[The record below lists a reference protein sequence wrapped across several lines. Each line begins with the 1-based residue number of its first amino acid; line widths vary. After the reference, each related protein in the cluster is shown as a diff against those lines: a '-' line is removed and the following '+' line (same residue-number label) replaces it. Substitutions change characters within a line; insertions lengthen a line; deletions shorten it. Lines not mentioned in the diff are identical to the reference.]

1 MIAVTNFEAGVAAWT
16 IRGALICMVLFFAM
30 RILNPNLK
38 GSTLELAKSF
48 WLTGG
53 LLSLL
58 HAIATMA
65 FYHQFQHAAAY
76 QDTAHQTEQAIGV
89 AIGFGIWFN
98 YIFVVI
104 WLMDALWMSGFS
116 KSYFARHRAFNWT
129 IYGFLSFIA
138 FNGAIVFESGP
149 VRWIGILAILTLVV
163 IWKTCRKHNK
173 EYPHREAA

>member
-16 IRGALICMVLFFAM
+16 IRGALLCMVLYFAV
-30 RILNPNLK
+30 RLLNLNRK
-38 GSTLELAKSF
+38 NTHLELAKSL
-48 WLTGG
+48 WLLGS

-65 FYHQFQHAAAY
+65 FYHQFQHVAAY

-89 AIGFGIWFN
+89 AIGFGIWLN
-98 YIFVVI
+98 YIFVVV
-104 WLMDALWMSGFS
+104 WLIDALWMSGFA
-116 KSYFARHRAFNWT
+116 KSYFARHRVFNWT

-149 VRWIGILAILTLVV
+149 VRWIGILTILVLVFL
-163 IWKTCRKHNK
+163 WKTCGKRN
-173 EYPHREAA
+173 RE

>member
-48 WLTGG
+48 WLVGS

-89 AIGFGIWFN
+89 AVGFGIWLN
-98 YIFVVI
+98 YLFVMA
-104 WLMDALWMSGFS
+104 WLLDALWMNGFTN
-116 KSYFARHRAFNWT
+116 SYFARHRTFNWL
-129 IYGFLSFIA
+129 IYGFLGFIA
-138 FNGAIVFESGP
+138 INGAIVFESGP
-149 VRWIGILAILTLVV
+149 VRWVGILAILFLVGM
-163 IWKTCRKHNK
+163 WKMNKVSHNEK
-173 EYPHREAA
+173 SPRA